1 MMTLQQIHWS
11 EYDSKS
17 EASVAS
23 LSRFIPSIPT
33 PASISHIVSIGQ
45 LMELALDVSSQVATS
60 PLPYN
65 TVAGHCE
72 ALGSAP
78 GESYPIV
85 SIFTYISSVDSSTPD
100 DCWST
105 KANLWTQNM
114 YQSKNEL
121 CFVLTGLTYLTQ
133 IISSDEPGQE
143 ALMPPNACTAM
154 KLPPASPFHN
164 FL

>member
-1 MMTLQQIHWS
+1 MCFQAL
-11 EYDSKS
+11 K
-17 EASVAS
+17 VA
-23 LSRFIPSIPT
+23 
-33 PASISHIVSIGQ
+33 G
-45 LMELALDVSSQVATS
+45 QVAGSTISTS

-65 TVAGHCE
+65 TLAGHCE
-72 ALGSAP
+72 ALGSGTRQKLSNWLIHENHYTRATDKFSP
-78 GESYPIV
+78 AFPADSYLALEKV

-143 ALMPPNACTAM
+143 ALMPQNACTAM